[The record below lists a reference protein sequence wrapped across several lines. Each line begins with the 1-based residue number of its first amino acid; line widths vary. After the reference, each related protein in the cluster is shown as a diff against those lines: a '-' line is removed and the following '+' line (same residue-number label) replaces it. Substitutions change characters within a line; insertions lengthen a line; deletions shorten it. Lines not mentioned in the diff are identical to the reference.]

1 MESDNIP
8 KGFEK
13 FKLFKDLINDIALLV
28 KNLEQNLKN
37 RLKQNNA
44 PNSSPKGNLGKSSL
58 WSGIKKFWPF
68 RGVSEAY
75 RPSLSEYVENKEKI
89 NKFADE
95 IIFQIIGK
103 LNLIEQYQNI
113 SDIVDKFK
121 KDVGDVFIKY
131 SKVLQPEYDREVEN
145 LVKKTGAPDPI
156 SDKEIEDAHKSR
168 PSSPVSA
175 PADSGKEKQ
184 KEFEDDIENLFKI
197 LIEKDIDPFNVEE
210 IKEALGEKFTDDL
223 WFNIDNYAKKNK
235 NLIFEFIKKY
245 SPKIIK
251 PEVIKRSDSEG
262 KIKLIVLN
270 WQEIVNKNK
279 EEFYNNWP
287 MKEGK
292 RIEDI
297 FEKIEDK
304 KATEMSEIEKLQ
316 YTLVIYEKTND
327 EIFDYFLNP
336 YIEAGS

>member
-1 MESDNIP
+1 MESENIP

-44 PNSSPKGNLGKSSL
+44 SNSSPKGNLGKSSL

-75 RPSLSEYVENKEKI
+75 RPSLSEYIENKAKI

-95 IIFQIIGK
+95 IVFEIIGK
-103 LNLIEQYQNI
+103 LNLIEQYENI

-156 SDKEIEDAHKSR
+156 SDKEIEDAHR
-168 PSSPVSA
+168 VSSGVGGGVTGNKIEIG
-175 PADSGKEKQ
+175 DDLVEKLLTFLI
-184 KEFEDDIENLFKI
+184 KKDLNLDRD
-197 LIEKDIDPFNVEE
+197 EEE
-210 IKEALGEKFTDDL
+210 INKELANLGLTNYQSSDL
-223 WFNIDNYAKKNK
+223 INQIRNYDFDKKWNI
-235 NLIFEFIKKY
+235 IKEH

-251 PEVIKRSDSEG
+251 GG
-262 KIKLIVLN
+262 KEK
-270 WQEIVNKNK
+270 WQEVVNKNF
-279 EEFYNNWP
+279 EEFMKNWP
-287 MKEGK
+287 NTD
-292 RIEDI
+292 EDPV
-297 FEKIEDK
+297 EVLHRLNYK
-304 KATEMSEIEKLQ
+304 KANQMSDLEKLQ
-316 YTLVIYEKTND
+316 YTLIAHYEEKEFD
-327 EIFDYFLNP
+327 EFLSVVRDHP
-336 YIEAGS
+336 SEVGSD